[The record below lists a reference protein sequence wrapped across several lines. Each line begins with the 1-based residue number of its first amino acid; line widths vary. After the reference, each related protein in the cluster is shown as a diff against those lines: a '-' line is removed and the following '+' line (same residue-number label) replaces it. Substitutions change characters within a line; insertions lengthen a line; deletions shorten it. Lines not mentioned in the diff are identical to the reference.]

1 MRNKN
6 LKRFALMASVSAV
19 AWFGAPASA
28 ATLQDIF
35 ELSAE
40 GTRVAQASQNRVEAL
55 SDEAQSMLADYR
67 AEIRTVEDL
76 RAYNIQKEREVAD
89 QRRQIA
95 TLTSSIER
103 ATMIDRQIL
112 PLISN
117 MINTLEVFVKN
128 DKPFKLEERMDA
140 ITFLQDNLDDS
151 NISTSEKFRLAFE
164 AYQAENNYG
173 REMGFQDGDIT
184 LNGVNLSGKLLNVG
198 RVALFFQTPDKSTT
212 AHWNP
217 TSGDSGAW
225 EELDSSY
232 ASGVAQ
238 ALKIAEGQVAPDLVR
253 LPLVKTDGE

>member
-6 LKRFALMASVSAV
+6 LKRLALTASVGAV
-19 AWFGAPASA
+19 VWFGASASA

-40 GTRVAQASQNRVEAL
+40 GTRVAQASQTRVEAL
-55 SDEAQSMLADYR
+55 SDEAQAMLADYR
-67 AEIRTVEDL
+67 SEIRTIEDL
-76 RAYNIQKEREVAD
+76 RAYNIQKEKEIAD
-89 QRRQIA
+89 QRSQISK
-95 TLTSSIER
+95 LTSSIER

-117 MINTLEVFVKN
+117 MIETIETFVN
-128 DKPFKLEERMDA
+128 SDKPFKLEERLDA
-140 ITFLQDNLDDS
+140 INSLKDNLDDS

-173 REMGFQDGDIT
+173 REMGFQDGNIT
-184 LNGVNLSGKLLNVG
+184 LNNVSLSGKLLNVG
-198 RVALFFQTPDKSTT
+198 RVALFFQTVDQSIT

-217 TSGDSGAW
+217 ASGEW

-232 ASGVAQ
+232 SSGVAT
-238 ALKIAEGQVAPDLVR
+238 ALKIAEGQIAPDLVR
-253 LPLVKTDGE
+253 LPLVKTGGE

>member
-6 LKRFALMASVSAV
+6 LKRFALTASVSAV
-19 AWFGAPASA
+19 VWFGASASA

-55 SDEAQSMLADYR
+55 SDEAQAMLADYR
-67 AEIRTVEDL
+67 SEIRTVEDL
-76 RAYNIQKEREVAD
+76 RAYNVQKEREIAS
-89 QRRQIA
+89 QRRDIA

-117 MINTLEVFVKN
+117 MIGVLEDFVAA
-128 DKPFKLEERMDA
+128 DKPFKLDERLDA
-140 ITFLQDNLDDS
+140 INFLKDNLDDS

-173 REMGFQDGDIT
+173 REMGARDGEIT
-184 LNGVNLSGKLLNVG
+184 LNSVVLGGKLLNVG
-198 RVALFFQTPDKSTT
+198 RVALFFQTTDQSIT

-217 TSGDSGAW
+217 ATKGW

-232 ASGVAQ
+232 TSGIAQ
-238 ALKIAEGQVAPDLVR
+238 ALKIAEGQMAPDLVR
-253 LPLVKTDGE
+253 IPLVKTGGE

>member
-6 LKRFALMASVSAV
+6 LKRFALTASVSAV
-19 AWFGAPASA
+19 VWFGASASA

-55 SDEAQSMLADYR
+55 SDEAQVMLAEYR
-67 AEIRTVEDL
+67 SEIRTVEDL
-76 RAYNIQKEREVAD
+76 RAYNIQKEREIAS
-89 QRRQIA
+89 QRRDIS

-117 MINTLEVFVKN
+117 MISVLEVFVAN
-128 DKPFKLEERMDA
+128 DKPFKLDERMDA
-140 ITFLQDNLDDS
+140 INFLKDNLDDS

-173 REMGFQDGDIT
+173 REMGARDGEIT
-184 LNGVNLSGKLLNVG
+184 LNNVVWVGKLLNVG
-198 RVALFFQTPDKSTT
+198 RVALFFQTADQSIT

-217 TSGDSGAW
+217 ATKGW

-232 ASGVAQ
+232 ASGIAQ
-238 ALKIAEGQVAPDLVR
+238 ALKIAEGQMAPDLVR
-253 LPLVKTDGE
+253 IPLVKTGGE

>member
-6 LKRFALMASVSAV
+6 LKRLALTASVSAV
-19 AWFGAPASA
+19 VWFGASASA

-40 GTRVAQASQNRVEAL
+40 GTRVAQASQTRVEAL
-55 SDEAQSMLADYR
+55 SDEAQALLADYR
-67 AEIRTVEDL
+67 SEIRTIEDL
-76 RAYNIQKEREVAD
+76 RAYNIQKEKEIAD
-89 QRRQIA
+89 QRSQINK
-95 TLTSSIER
+95 LTSSIER

-117 MINTLEVFVKN
+117 MIETLEIFVN
-128 DKPFKLEERMDA
+128 SDKPFKLEERLDA
-140 ITFLQDNLDDS
+140 INFLKDNLDDS

-173 REMGFQDGDIT
+173 REMGFQDGNIT
-184 LNGVNLSGKLLNVG
+184 LNNVSLSGKLLNVG
-198 RVALFFQTPDKSTT
+198 RVALFFQTVDQSIT

-217 TSGDSGAW
+217 ASGDW

-232 ASGVAQ
+232 TSGVAT
-238 ALKIAEGQVAPDLVR
+238 ALKIAEGQIAPDLVR
-253 LPLVKTDGE
+253 LPLVKTGGE